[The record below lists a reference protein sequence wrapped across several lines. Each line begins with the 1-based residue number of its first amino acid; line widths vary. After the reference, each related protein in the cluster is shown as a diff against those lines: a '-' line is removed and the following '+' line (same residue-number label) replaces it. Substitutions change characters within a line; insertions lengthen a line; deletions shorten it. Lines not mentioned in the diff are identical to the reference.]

1 MEELKDPDV
10 YRPRLQR
17 EDISRKFCVQV
28 LPLAARGEQGIVQG
42 EHGGPRA
49 CCKDEE
55 WLEP

>member
-1 MEELKDPDV
+1 MSEGILVCTDQDCRGKV
-10 YRPRLQR
+10 LV
-17 EDISRKFCVQV
+17 INCVQV
-28 LPLAARGEQGIVQG
+28 LPEAARGEQGTVQG